1 MYSSIETQLSN
12 NQIFNRTIGVKRNR
26 TSLYQM
32 MRNGLLQMSQSII
45 KPSRDYQKM
54 TDPPVIEKKTSLLDS
69 SPNQIELISTIS
81 SEDKEYISI
90 FNSTN
95 VLYEELKQ
103 NCNFNINHNS
113 LRASARR
120 AKANYSKVRRR
131 RKQSD

>member
-1 MYSSIETQLSN
+1 MYSSIDTQLSN

-32 MRNGLLQMSQSII
+32 MRNGLLQMSQSKS
-45 KPSRDYQKM
+45 KPTRDYQKM
-54 TDPPVIEKKTSLLDS
+54 TDPPVLEKKTSLLDS
-69 SPNQIELISTIS
+69 SPNQIELIST
-81 SEDKEYISI
+81 EDKEYISI

-113 LRASARR
+113 LSASARR
-120 AKANYSKVRRR
+120 AKENYPKVR
-131 RKQSD
+131 